1 MPYQQL
7 LGMQGCSVF
16 RVIHANDGSIVD
28 GWMPVYIHHTSPAIS
43 FHPIYPPA
51 ENWRGQ
57 SFDMGGGYTIKMDLD
72 IYNIQ
77 EEYTNILALAECINL
92 IRTVPFTYQLKIRPW
107 YSTALIRKVNGVD
120 TDFNFYFLGVL
131 NGDISIDQV
140 KKLLNTAQKITLS
153 FTSEDIRPKFLEYDI
168 DLLNPGNHSDD
179 HSDMLKDGESWST
192 GRKHEDIGDS
202 RMPDQDDEP
211 DCPYNKQE

>member
-1 MPYQQL
+1 MPYNQL

-16 RVIHANDGSIVD
+16 RVIHAYDGSPVD
-28 GWMPVYIHHTSPAIS
+28 GWIPVYIHHTSPTIT
-43 FHPIYPPA
+43 FHPLYPPA

-107 YSTALIRKVNGVD
+107 FSSALIRKVDGVD
-120 TDFNFYFLGVL
+120 TDFNFSFLGVL

-168 DLLNPGNHSDD
+168 DFLNPSGHSDD
-179 HSDMLKDGESWST
+179 PSEMLENGEYWST
-192 GRKHEDIGDS
+192 GREHEDIGDS
-202 RMPDQDDEP
+202 RTPEEIP
-211 DCPYNKQE
+211 ECPYNKQE